1 MEPNDAAEEAR
12 ARASAVTRISSLWG
26 VGRGRMANAML
37 QGPTGPEVEMLEKI
51 CASSGPTRGLASSR
65 QRNCPVESSV
75 EDPVSS
81 GLVVRRG
88 LCVTSLEGSPCN
100 AMSVPTSRTS
110 QRRVQG
116 DRLKQLNVCV
126 AVA

>member
-12 ARASAVTRISSLWG
+12 ARASAITRISSLWG
-26 VGRGRMANAML
+26 EWDEDEGKCNAP
-37 QGPTGPEVEMLEKI
+37 GTGPEVEMLEKI
-51 CASSGPTRGLASSR
+51 CASSGPTRDLARSR

-88 LCVTSLEGSPCN
+88 LCVRSLEGSPCN

-110 QRRVQG
+110 QQRVQG